1 MSHKILSFGLTAATL
16 LFVPNLAQAQNLQ
29 VISQQGSASATAVG
43 KNNTAISNVHQS
55 AVQNQFGNP
64 YGYGDN
70 PQTQI
75 TIQRADGNA
84 TAIGE
89 NNTVITNTNQSSV
102 QNQYV
107 SPYGY

>member
-1 MSHKILSFGLTAATL
+1 MSNKILLFGFTAATL
-16 LFVPNLAQAQNLQ
+16 ILVPNFAQAQNVQ

-64 YGYGDN
+64 YGSWDN

-75 TIQRADGNA
+75 TIQRANGSA

-89 NNTVITNTNQSSV
+89 NNTVISNIDQSSV
-102 QNQYV
+102 QNQYAN
-107 SPYGY
+107 PYGY